1 MLKLLERSKPQFFPV
16 HKWRIF
22 NKEAQ
27 TQKTKQTKN
36 TQHTHAEV
44 VATYLHFSPSVVS
57 EHVHQVAATK
67 TQFYK
72 ISSCAFLGL
81 TRKGEKNGT
90 KSTTSK
96 VEKGT
101 DHYLSR
107 GGGGGSSEDIIC
119 ITINFTWFPMRLFN
133 LMIPFH
139 WQLVGTQFCLAPHPT
154 LWSVGNQFP
163 SFPRENHVITPKSSE
178 PLPLERK

>member
-1 MLKLLERSKPQFFPV
+1 MLMY
-16 HKWRIF
+16 
-22 NKEAQ
+22 AQ
-27 TQKTKQTKN
+27 TFGKVKATVFSSAQMKNFQQRGTDPKNQTKN

-81 TRKGEKNGT
+81 IRKGEKNGT

-107 GGGGGSSEDIIC
+107 GGGGGVRRI
-119 ITINFTWFPMRLFN
+119 
-133 LMIPFH
+133 
-139 WQLVGTQFCLAPHPT
+139 
-154 LWSVGNQFP
+154 
-163 SFPRENHVITPKSSE
+163 SFASR
-178 PLPLERK
+178 

>member
-1 MLKLLERSKPQFFPV
+1 MLKLAGGASKFGGTGEINLGQAYENDSSNVCKFLLEENGRNNWKKLITTYSWCSCMLKLLERSKPQFFPV

-27 TQKTKQTKN
+27 TQKTKHTKN

-107 GGGGGSSEDIIC
+107 GGGGGVRRI
-119 ITINFTWFPMRLFN
+119 
-133 LMIPFH
+133 
-139 WQLVGTQFCLAPHPT
+139 
-154 LWSVGNQFP
+154 
-163 SFPRENHVITPKSSE
+163 SFASR
-178 PLPLERK
+178 